1 MADEPLTPET
11 ALHRIRDIALA
22 LPEAAERASHGMPGF
37 HIAGGK
43 FFAYFWH
50 DHHGDGETTVIVKTS
65 GSDEQAQLIELDPD
79 TYYRPPYYGPTG
91 WVAIRVLREDTDW
104 DRVAD
109 RIAISWE
116 LVAPRRLLEA
126 GGR

>member
-1 MADEPLTPET
+1 MADTIDPDPLL
-11 ALHRIRDIALA
+11 ARVRDLALA
-22 LPEAAERASHGMPGF
+22 LPAAAERPSHGMPGF
-37 HIAGGK
+37 HITDGK
-43 FFAYFWH
+43 FFAYFSH
-50 DHHGDGETTVIVKTS
+50 DHHGDGQTAVLVKTS
-65 GSDEQAQLIELDPD
+65 GSEEQAMLIEADPAF
-79 TYYRPPYYGPTG
+79 YYKPPYYGPSG
-91 WVAIRVLREDTDW
+91 WVAMRVADDRCDW

>member
-1 MADEPLTPET
+1 MSPDPDKDLARVRELC
-11 ALHRIRDIALA
+11 LA
-22 LPEAAERASHGMPGF
+22 LPEATEKTSHGAPGF
-37 HIAGGK
+37 LIEGGR

-50 DHHGDGETTVIVKTS
+50 DHHADGETVVIVKTS
-65 GSDEQAQLIELDPD
+65 GPEEQAMLIDMDPD
-79 TYYRPPYYGPTG
+79 CYFKPAYIGASG
-91 WVAIRVLREDTDW
+91 WVAMRLDRADTDW
-104 DRVAD
+104 DRIGD